1 MAAGAELGVGLVVG
15 DVGVAFHAGLAVCSD
30 GRLMN
35 VVTGRAVGVA
45 GTLGVIGDAVEAG
58 ELAGRVAVVAVR
70 CGIDR
75 CDVWLVARRT
85 FAMSLRARRQDLFVT
100 AGAGYR

>member
-1 MAAGAELGVGLVVG
+1 MAAGAEVRFGLVVG
-15 DVGVAFHAGLAVCSD
+15 DVGVAFHAGVTVCSD

-45 GTLGVIGDAVEAG
+45 GTLGVVGDAVEAG
-58 ELAGRVAVVAVR
+58 ELAGRVAADARRRGADPTNVR
-70 CGIDR
+70 F
-75 CDVWLVARRT
+75 VARRA
-85 FAMSLRARRQDLFVT
+85 FAMSLRARRKDLFVT

>member
-1 MAAGAELGVGLVVG
+1 VATGADVRFGLVVG
-15 DVGVAFHAGLAVCSD
+15 DVGVAFHAGVTVCSD
-30 GRLMN
+30 ARLVN
-35 VVTGRAVGVA
+35 VVAGRAVGVA
-45 GTLGVIGDAVEAG
+45 GTLGVVGDAVEAG

-75 CDVWLVARRT
+75 CDVWLVAGRAFT
-85 FAMSLRARRQDLFVT
+85 MSLRACRKDLFVT